1 MREGDES
8 DIPSKENQSK
18 EGGGGVLKVH
28 FINEYKSDSY
38 NYINEDICD
47 VEIMRGSSF
56 SNEERELLAN
66 IDDSG

>member
-38 NYINEDICD
+38 NYINEAMDD
-47 VEIMRGSSF
+47 VDIMRV
-56 SNEERELLAN
+56 
-66 IDDSG
+66 